1 MSNANAT
8 VKNAIKQTD
17 AVVESVKRPT
27 FLFTIGITYV
37 SYIFI
42 FLGISYL
49 LPTYI
54 RIISNVMHLLI
65 CLFLIYKFNPL
76 RKNQQLTET
85 DNNLIFFSAMFII
98 LSTGIT
104 EFALSFFNS
113 LKSVFKDD
121 MSSVL

>member
-1 MSNANAT
+1 MSDA
-8 VKNAIKQTD
+8 VKNAIKKTDD
-17 AVVESVKRPT
+17 AVETIKRPT

-54 RIISNVMHLLI
+54 RAISNVMHLVI

-85 DNNLIFFSAMFII
+85 DANLIFFTAVFII

-104 EFALSFFNS
+104 EFALAFFNS
-113 LKSVFKDD
+113 LKNVFKDNL
-121 MSSVL
+121 STTL

>member
-1 MSNANAT
+1 MSDA
-8 VKNAIKQTD
+8 VKNAIKKTD
-17 AVVESVKRPT
+17 DVVESVKRPT

-54 RIISNVMHLLI
+54 RAISNVMHLVI

-76 RKNQQLTET
+76 RTNQKLTET
-85 DNNLIFFSAMFII
+85 DANLIFFTAVFII

-104 EFALSFFNS
+104 EFALAFFNS
-113 LKSVFKDD
+113 LKNVFKDNL
-121 MSSVL
+121 STTL

>member
-1 MSNANAT
+1 MSDA
-8 VKNAIKQTD
+8 VKNAIKKTDD
-17 AVVESVKRPT
+17 AVETVKRPT

-54 RIISNVMHLLI
+54 RAISNVMHLVI

-85 DNNLIFFSAMFII
+85 DANLIFFTAVFII

-104 EFALSFFNS
+104 EFALAFFNS
-113 LKSVFKDD
+113 LKNVFKDNL
-121 MSSVL
+121 STTL

>member
-1 MSNANAT
+1 MSDA
-8 VKNAIKQTD
+8 VKNAIKKTD
-17 AVVESVKRPT
+17 DVVESVKKPT

-54 RIISNVMHLLI
+54 RAISNVMHLVI

-85 DNNLIFFSAMFII
+85 DSNLIFFIAVFII

-104 EFALSFFNS
+104 EFALAFFDS
-113 LKSVFKDD
+113 LKNVFKDNL
-121 MSSVL
+121 STTL

>member
-1 MSNANAT
+1 MSDA
-8 VKNAIKQTD
+8 VKNAIKKTD
-17 AVVESVKRPT
+17 DAVESVKRPT

-54 RIISNVMHLLI
+54 RAISNVMHLVI

-85 DNNLIFFSAMFII
+85 DANLIFFTAVFII

-104 EFALSFFNS
+104 EFALAFFNS
-113 LKSVFKDD
+113 LKNVFKDNL
-121 MSSVL
+121 STTL

>member
-1 MSNANAT
+1 MST
-8 VKNAIKQTD
+8 VVKNAIKQTD
-17 AVVESVKRPT
+17 NAVESIKKPT
-27 FLFTIGITYV
+27 FLFTIGVTYV

-54 RIISNVMHLLI
+54 RAISNVMHLVI

-85 DNNLIFFSAMFII
+85 DANLIFFTAVFII

-104 EFALSFFNS
+104 EFALAFFNS
-113 LKSVFKDD
+113 LKNVFKDNL
-121 MSSVL
+121 STTL